1 MNSCADDLLICT
13 GTVRNLQSKT
23 AGQPQKNKRVQ
34 EEMNMEYKTAKRME
48 CLPFSGIRAVMEK
61 ANKMQQ
67 AGEKIIHRD
76 RTSGF

>member
-1 MNSCADDLLICT
+1 MCSCAGDLPICT
-13 GTVRNLQSKT
+13 DTVRNFQSKK
-23 AGQPQKNKRVQ
+23 AGHPQKNKRVQ

-67 AGEKIIHRD
+67 AEVG
-76 RTSGF
+76 S